1 MICFSKNGTL
11 ELPKQ
16 LLKELGWRNNERL
29 NASLLNDNLILQR
42 VPHTVRNRLLIRCFG
57 NFSIEWN
64 GTEINLKNKKLKELI
79 ALLAIENG
87 VFLSKS
93 YISGTLWPDSPSEKA
108 RDCLYK
114 VIRNLR
120 NYMDMSPFLPIE
132 IQRGQMRICLQDHEL
147 DILIF
152 EKLAMQH
159 NKSKEQFRMMFSLYR
174 GNVLEKECY
183 EWSTLIQTKF
193 EILTE
198 IFFEIH
204 SKNSD

>member
-42 VPHTVRNRLLIRCFG
+42 TPHTVQNRLLIRCFG

-64 GTEINLKNKKLKELI
+64 GMEIHLKGKKLKELI
-79 ALLAIENG
+79 ALLAVENKI
-87 VFLSKS
+87 FLSKS
-93 YISGTLWPDSPSEKA
+93 YISGTLWPDSPPEKS

-114 VIRNLR
+114 VIRNLQ
-120 NYMDMSPFLPIE
+120 NYIDDFPFLPIE

-152 EKLAMQH
+152 EKSAMQH
-159 NKSKEQFRMMFSLYR
+159 NKSKEQFRTMFSLYR

-193 EILTE
+193 EILAE
-198 IFFEIH
+198 NFFTIH
-204 SKNSD
+204 SENSD